1 MSERVRKVF
10 PRERE
15 RERKN
20 ERERDADRCFSLS
33 LSACVSL
40 SLTIELVGGARERDR
55 RRTMITF
62 RSTTMIFYYC
72 ALSLTFLLLPSSL
85 GLKGGWWVVPVE
97 ARSLPSHESDDGNRK
112 QMEIAGA
119 MDGKSK
125 ERLDRYKSYWLWKK
139 KRSEKGTSSSPSSSS
154 SSDKNADDDVSRSRR
169 MMLQRKRENNPDF
182 KELEMQRKARDQN
195 RMEGI
200 RKWRERRQLRRRQGN
215 VTEHTPPRLSPRKVE
230 MRQRNIP
237 EAPPL
242 LAQKAREEALA
253 RKRQVVARE
262 ARGGRKA
269 RPKTTRERFSEWE
282 RRYSMAE
289 RAWARES
296 KMLHSMFG
304 DTYQGNLG
312 VNSNTNSEKPV
323 MFVHISNSGGTAACN
338 SVSGGGVRVTLEGNC
353 NLMCNMPWL
362 WSRYYKGPGE
372 WTRSEMM
379 TLNSCNR
386 NEEHVQNMMVDE
398 RDCEAMAK
406 YAEKWKFRILFR
418 EMVLAETGEE
428 ANDFTI
434 CPQFR
439 YVMFFKDPIKRY
451 ESELSIRHGF
461 DGANATKRFVEKS
474 YAGEDNGERAWFGPS
489 LLNMR
494 EGLGHIMP
502 GTPGINN
509 FVTRTLLGP
518 DVFTLPPKKITEEH
532 LDRARAILSKFEAV
546 IPLEKAFESYTW
558 RIFAS
563 LFPEVGERLFYRTKA
578 QLWCKHANVKKNTHK
593 DYIKG
598 DERLHKMIKEMNTID
613 TALHNEMTAK
623 YVKQMEMFYQQYPDE
638 NKMRMERLPS
648 CAEARRHYY
657 ARRRAVERKNT

>member
-1 MSERVRKVF
+1 M
-10 PRERE
+10 
-15 RERKN
+15 
-20 ERERDADRCFSLS
+20 A
-33 LSACVSL
+33 
-40 SLTIELVGGARERDR
+40 
-55 RRTMITF
+55 
-62 RSTTMIFYYC
+62 
-72 ALSLTFLLLPSSL
+72 
-85 GLKGGWWVVPVE
+85 
-97 ARSLPSHESDDGNRK
+97 
-112 QMEIAGA
+112 
-119 MDGKSK
+119 
-125 ERLDRYKSYWLWKK
+125 
-139 KRSEKGTSSSPSSSS
+139 KRG
-154 SSDKNADDDVSRSRR
+154 
-169 MMLQRKRENNPDF
+169 
-182 KELEMQRKARDQN
+182 
-195 RMEGI
+195 
-200 RKWRERRQLRRRQGN
+200 
-215 VTEHTPPRLSPRKVE
+215 
-230 MRQRNIP
+230 
-237 EAPPL
+237 
-242 LAQKAREEALA
+242 
-253 RKRQVVARE
+253 
-262 ARGGRKA
+262 
-269 RPKTTRERFSEWE
+269 
-282 RRYSMAE
+282 
-289 RAWARES
+289 WARES

-304 DTYQGNLG
+304 DMYQGNLG

-379 TLNSCNR
+379 TLASCNQ
-386 NEEHVQNMMVDE
+386 NEEHVRNMMVDE

-474 YAGEDNGERAWFGPS
+474 YAGEGNGERAWFGPS

-578 QLWCKHANVKKNTHK
+578 QLWCKHANVKNRRHK

-613 TALHNEMTAK
+613 TALHNEMTVK
-623 YVKQMEMFYQQYPDE
+623 YVKQMEMFYKQYPDE
-638 NKMRMERLPS
+638 NKMRMERLPN

-657 ARRRAVERKNT
+657 ESARRRAVERKNT

>member
-1 MSERVRKVF
+1 M
-10 PRERE
+10 
-15 RERKN
+15 
-20 ERERDADRCFSLS
+20 
-33 LSACVSL
+33 
-40 SLTIELVGGARERDR
+40 
-55 RRTMITF
+55 MIPF
-62 RSTTMIFYYC
+62 RSTTIMIFYYC
-72 ALSLTFLLLPSSL
+72 AALSLTFLLLPSSL
-85 GLKGGWWVVPVE
+85 GLKGGRLVVPVE
-97 ARSLPSHESDDGNRK
+97 ARSFASRESNDGNRK
-112 QMEIAGA
+112 RMEIAGA
-119 MDGKSK
+119 MDGKTK
-125 ERLDRYKSYWLWKK
+125 ERLDRYENYL
-139 KRSEKGTSSSPSSSS
+139 KGMSSSS
-154 SSDKNADDDVSRSRR
+154 SSLSDKNADDDASRSRQ
-169 MMLQRKRENNPDF
+169 MMLRRKRKNNPDF

-195 RMEGI
+195 RMEAN
-200 RKWRERRQLRRRQGN
+200 RKWQERRQLRRRQGN
-215 VTEHTPPRLSPRKVE
+215 
-230 MRQRNIP
+230 M
-237 EAPPL
+237 A
-242 LAQKAREEALA
+242 
-253 RKRQVVARE
+253 KR
-262 ARGGRKA
+262 G
-269 RPKTTRERFSEWE
+269 
-282 RRYSMAE
+282 
-289 RAWARES
+289 WARES

-304 DTYQGNLG
+304 DMYQGNLG

-379 TLNSCNR
+379 TLASCNQ
-386 NEEHVQNMMVDE
+386 NEEHVRNMMVDE

-461 DGANATKRFVEKS
+461 HGANATKRFVEKS

-578 QLWCKHANVKKNTHK
+578 QLWCKHANVKNRRHK

-613 TALHNEMTAK
+613 TALHNEMTVK
-623 YVKQMEMFYQQYPDE
+623 YVKQMEMFYKQYPDE
-638 NKMRMERLPS
+638 NKMRMERLPN

-657 ARRRAVERKNT
+657 ESARRRAVERKNT

>member
-1 MSERVRKVF
+1 
-10 PRERE
+10 
-15 RERKN
+15 
-20 ERERDADRCFSLS
+20 
-33 LSACVSL
+33 
-40 SLTIELVGGARERDR
+40 
-55 RRTMITF
+55 
-62 RSTTMIFYYC
+62 MIFYYC
-72 ALSLTFLLLPSSL
+72 ALSFTFLLLPSSL
-85 GLKGGWWVVPVE
+85 GLKGGWLVVPVQ
-97 ARSLPSHESDDGNRK
+97 ARSLPSQESDDGNRK
-112 QMEIAGA
+112 QMKIAGA
-119 MDGKSK
+119 MDEKSK
-125 ERLDRYKSYWLWKK
+125 ERLDRYENYWLWKK
-139 KRSEKGTSSSPSSSS
+139 KKRNAKATSSS
-154 SSDKNADDDVSRSRR
+154 SSDKNADDDVTRSRQ
-169 MMLQRKRENNPDF
+169 MMLQRERQNNPDF
-182 KELEMQRKARDQN
+182 KKLEMQRKARDQN

-200 RKWRERRQLRRRQGN
+200 RKWQERRQHRRRQGN
-215 VTEHTPPRLSPRKVE
+215 VTEHTPPRLSPREEE
-230 MRQRNIP
+230 MRHFRKRQRNIP
-237 EAPPL
+237 EAPPML
-242 LAQKAREEALA
+242 TQKAREEALA
-253 RKRQVVARE
+253 RRRHVVA
-262 ARGGRKA
+262 RKA

-289 RAWARES
+289 RGWARES

-304 DTYQGNLG
+304 DMYQGNLG

-372 WTRSEMM
+372 WTRTEMM
-379 TLNSCNR
+379 TLDSCNQ
-386 NEEHVQNMMVDE
+386 NDEHVRNMMVDE

-461 DGANATKRFVEKS
+461 GGANATKRFVEKS
-474 YAGEDNGERAWFGPS
+474 YAGEDNGKIAWFGPS

-578 QLWCKHANVKKNTHK
+578 QLWCKHANVKKRTHK

-623 YVKQMEMFYQQYPDE
+623 YVKQMEMFYKQYPDE
-638 NKMRMERLPS
+638 NKMRMERLPN
-648 CAEARRHYY
+648 CAEARKHYY
-657 ARRRAVERKNT
+657 ASARRRAVESKNT

>member
-1 MSERVRKVF
+1 V
-10 PRERE
+10 
-15 RERKN
+15 
-20 ERERDADRCFSLS
+20 
-33 LSACVSL
+33 CVSL

-55 RRTMITF
+55 RRTMMIPF
-62 RSTTMIFYYC
+62 RSTIMIFYYC
-72 ALSLTFLLLPSSL
+72 AALSLTFLLLPSSL
-85 GLKGGWWVVPVE
+85 GLKGGRLVVPVE
-97 ARSLPSHESDDGNRK
+97 ARSFASHESNDGNRK
-112 QMEIAGA
+112 RMEIAGA

-125 ERLDRYKSYWLWKK
+125 ERLDRYENYL
-139 KRSEKGTSSSPSSSS
+139 KGTSSSSSSS
-154 SSDKNADDDVSRSRR
+154 LSDKNADDDASRSRQ
-169 MMLQRKRENNPDF
+169 MMLRRKRKNNPDF

-195 RMEGI
+195 RMEAN
-200 RKWRERRQLRRRQGN
+200 RKWQERRQLRRRQGN
-215 VTEHTPPRLSPRKVE
+215 
-230 MRQRNIP
+230 IP
-237 EAPPL
+237 EAPQL
-242 LAQKAREEALA
+242 LTQKAREEALA
-253 RKRQVVARE
+253 RRRHAVA
-262 ARGGRKA
+262 RKA

-282 RRYSMAE
+282 RRYSMAK
-289 RAWARES
+289 RGWARES

-304 DTYQGNLG
+304 DMYQGNLG

-379 TLNSCNR
+379 TLASCNQ
-386 NEEHVQNMMVDE
+386 NEEHVRNMMVDE

-578 QLWCKHANVKKNTHK
+578 QLWCKHANVKNRRHK

-613 TALHNEMTAK
+613 TALHNEMTVK
-623 YVKQMEMFYQQYPDE
+623 YVKQMEMFYKQYPDE
-638 NKMRMERLPS
+638 NKMRMERLPN

-657 ARRRAVERKNT
+657 ESARRRAVERKNT